1 MDARKRDQPAMTK
14 PVASN
19 GDTVMK
25 RFVIVTALLLGG
37 IASAQA
43 DTDTWA
49 RNSRGG
55 PTLHTAMHYCSET
68 AGPNRNGM
76 RTPLAYKRCMARI
89 GWRYVR
95 TTIDYRHHSHG
106 PFGGWYNS

>member
-1 MDARKRDQPAMTK
+1 MRARKHDQRAATK
-14 PVASN
+14 PVAPH
-19 GDTVMK
+19 GETVM
-25 RFVIVTALLLGG
+25 RYLVLVPALLLGG
-37 IASAQA
+37 MLSAQA

-95 TTIDYRHHSHG
+95 TTIDYRYHSHG
-106 PFGGWYNS
+106 PFSPWYNT